1 VWGRFII
8 GYTGYSSLI
17 SVMKFGVTSCDNR
30 PALRCGTGREDSVT
44 QFGFETDTPQSDKQ
58 TYKQAI

>member
-1 VWGRFII
+1 
-8 GYTGYSSLI
+8 
-17 SVMKFGVTSCDNR
+17 MKFGVTSCDNR